1 MVSTEMAKVRD
12 IGETRKRSDDMILV
26 GYFLSRCTDFSD
38 GKVPRPPTSLGVD
51 SWNGAYDLFFDALS
65 DGRSQQQFRHT
76 LRNTRD
82 IFDSLF
88 DNGRKGWS
96 DGQKRGSELSERDR
110 AVHEQWIRNSDEDLF
125 RKVREFLVE
134 QGRHQN
140 PDWTRDELIIALDY
154 HLNHRNFDPR
164 PQSEEIGELAQ
175 RIAKVGVALGLIE
188 RGLLLRT
195 PDAIAMKLRIFSSFD
210 PQYIDN
216 GRKGLTNGNRLE
228 VELWEEFSGR
238 PDEVARV
245 ANGIL
250 ELIGDS
256 DAEILAF
263 DEPEIEAS
271 EGLIMTRVH
280 VSRERNSTLVKKKKA
295 VALRQHGCLACE
307 VCGFDFL
314 QTYGERGREFI
325 ECHHTLPI
333 SSLGEHGK
341 TNLKDLALVCSN
353 CHRMIHAR
361 RPWWSIDDAKAALI
375 GANGSRAQS

>member
-1 MVSTEMAKVRD
+1 MAKVRD

-51 SWNGAYDLFFDALS
+51 SWNGAYDLFFDILS

-96 DGQKRGSELSERDR
+96 DGQKRGAELSERDR
-110 AVHEQWIRNSDEDLF
+110 SVHEYWIRHSDEDLLS
-125 RKVREFLVE
+125 KVREFLGG
-134 QGRHQN
+134 QGQRRKQH
-140 PDWTRDELIIALDY
+140 WTRDELIIALDY

-175 RIAKVGVALGLIE
+175 RIAKVGAALGLTG

-195 PDAIAMKLRIFSSFD
+195 PDSIAMKLRNFSSFD
-210 PQYIDN
+210 PQYTEN

-228 VELWEEFSGR
+228 AELWEEFSGR

-250 ELIGDS
+250 ELIGAS
-256 DAEILAF
+256 DAETLAF
-263 DEPEIEAS
+263 DDLEFEAPE
-271 EGLIMTRVH
+271 GRIMTRVH
-280 VSRERNSTLVKKKKA
+280 LSRERNSTLVKKKKGA
-295 VALRQHGCLACE
+295 ALRKHGCLACE

-333 SSLGEHGK
+333 SLLGEQGK
-341 TNLKDLALVCSN
+341 TSLSDLALVCSN
-353 CHRMIHAR
+353 CHRMIHAQ
-361 RPWWSIDDAKAALI
+361 RPWWSIDDARAALI
-375 GANGSRAQS
+375 RVNRSTSQG

>member
-1 MVSTEMAKVRD
+1 M
-12 IGETRKRSDDMILV
+12 GEARKRSDDMILV

-38 GKVPRPPTSLGVD
+38 GKVPRPPALLVVE
-51 SWNGAYDLFFDALS
+51 SWNGAYDLFFDMLS

-82 IFDSLF
+82 IFDPLF

-96 DGQKRGSELSERDR
+96 DGQKRGSKLSEREH
-110 AVHEQWIRNSDEDLF
+110 AVHEHWRRKSDEDLF

-134 QGRHQN
+134 QGRHRN

-154 HLNHRNFDPR
+154 HLNHRNFNPR
-164 PQSEEIGELAQ
+164 LQYDEIGELAQ
-175 RIAKVGVALGLIE
+175 RIAKVGAALGLIE
-188 RGLLLRT
+188 RRLLLRT
-195 PDAIAMKLRIFSSFD
+195 PDAIAMKLRNFSYFD
-210 PQYIDN
+210 RQYTD
-216 GRKGLTNGNRLE
+216 GDRKGLTNVNRFE

-250 ELIGDS
+250 ELIGAS
-256 DAEILAF
+256 DAEVLAF
-263 DEPEIEAS
+263 DAPEFEAS
-271 EGLIMTRVH
+271 EGRIMTRVH

-314 QTYGERGREFI
+314 QTYGERGRDFI

-375 GANGSRAQS
+375 GANGSRTQG

>member
-1 MVSTEMAKVRD
+1 MKRKTEK
-12 IGETRKRSDDMILV
+12 TKKRSDDLILV

-38 GKVPRPPTSLGVD
+38 GKVPRPPASLGVD

-88 DNGRKGWS
+88 ENSRQGWS

-110 AVHEQWIRNSDEDLF
+110 AVHEHRMRHSDEDLF
-125 RKVREFLVE
+125 RKVSEFLVE
-134 QGRHQN
+134 HGRHRN
-140 PDWTRDELIIALDY
+140 PVWTRDELIVALDF

-175 RIAKVGVALGLIE
+175 RIARVSAALGLID
-188 RGLLLRT
+188 RGLHLRT
-195 PDAIAMKLRIFSSFD
+195 PDAVAMKLRNFSSFD
-210 PQYIDN
+210 PQYTEN

-228 VELWEEFSGR
+228 AELWGEFSGR

-250 ELIGDS
+250 QLIS
-256 DAEILAF
+256 
-263 DEPEIEAS
+263 AS
-271 EGLIMTRVH
+271 EADVFALDDLDFEAPEGRIMTRVH
-280 VSRERNSTLVKKKKA
+280 LSRERNSTLVKKKKA
-295 VALRQHGCLACE
+295 VALRQHGGLTCE
-307 VCGFDFL
+307 VCGFNFF
-314 QTYGERGREFI
+314 QTYGERGWEFI
-325 ECHHTLPI
+325 ECHHTLPV

-361 RPWWSIDDAKAALI
+361 RPWWSIDEAKAALI
-375 GANGSRAQS
+375 GANGSRTQG

>member
-1 MVSTEMAKVRD
+1 MATVRD
-12 IGETRKRSDDMILV
+12 ISETRKRPDNLILV

-76 LRNTRD
+76 LKNTRD

-110 AVHEQWIRNSDEDLF
+110 AVHDHWIGNSDEDLF
-125 RKVREFLVE
+125 RKVREFLAE
-134 QGRHQN
+134 QGRYRN

-175 RIAKVGVALGLIE
+175 RIAKVGAALGLIE

-195 PDAIAMKLRIFSSFD
+195 PDAIAMKLRNFSSFD
-210 PQYIDN
+210 PQYTVN

-238 PDEVARV
+238 PDEVARI

-256 DAEILAF
+256 DAEILVF
-263 DEPEIEAS
+263 DEPEFEAS
-271 EGLIMTRVH
+271 EGRIMTRVH

-361 RPWWSIDDAKAALI
+361 RPWWSIDEAKEALKD
-375 GANGSRAQS
+375 ANGSRTQS

>member
-1 MVSTEMAKVRD
+1 MAQTRD
-12 IGETRKRSDDMILV
+12 SSETRKRSDDMILV

-38 GKVPRPPTSLGVD
+38 GKVPRPPALLGVD
-51 SWNGAYDLFFDALS
+51 SWNGAYDLFFDVLS

-88 DNGRKGWS
+88 ENGRKGWS

-110 AVHEQWIRNSDEDLF
+110 AVHENWIRNSDEDLF
-125 RKVREFLVE
+125 SKVREFLVE
-134 QGRHQN
+134 QGPHRN

-164 PQSEEIGELAQ
+164 PQPEEIGDLAQ
-175 RIAKVGVALGLIE
+175 RIARVGAALGLIE
-188 RGLLLRT
+188 HGLRLRT
-195 PDAIAMKLRIFSSFD
+195 PDAIAMKLRNFSSFD
-210 PQYIDN
+210 PQYTDN
-216 GRKGLTNGNRLE
+216 GRKGLANGNRLE
-228 VELWEEFSGR
+228 VELWEELSGR

-250 ELIGDS
+250 KLIGAS
-256 DAEILAF
+256 DVEILTF
-263 DEPEIEAS
+263 DDLEFEAS
-271 EGLIMTRVH
+271 EGRIMTRVH
-280 VSRERNSTLVKKKKA
+280 ISRERNSALVKKKKA

-333 SSLGEHGK
+333 SSLGEHGN

-361 RPWWSIDDAKAALI
+361 RPWWSIDDTKAALN
-375 GANGSRAQS
+375 GTNGSRTQS

>member
-1 MVSTEMAKVRD
+1 M
-12 IGETRKRSDDMILV
+12 
-26 GYFLSRCTDFSD
+26 
-38 GKVPRPPTSLGVD
+38 
-51 SWNGAYDLFFDALS
+51 
-65 DGRSQQQFRHT
+65 
-76 LRNTRD
+76 
-82 IFDSLF
+82 
-88 DNGRKGWS
+88 
-96 DGQKRGSELSERDR
+96 
-110 AVHEQWIRNSDEDLF
+110 
-125 RKVREFLVE
+125 
-134 QGRHQN
+134 
-140 PDWTRDELIIALDY
+140 
-154 HLNHRNFDPR
+154 
-164 PQSEEIGELAQ
+164 
-175 RIAKVGVALGLIE
+175 
-188 RGLLLRT
+188 
-195 PDAIAMKLRIFSSFD
+195 
-210 PQYIDN
+210 
-216 GRKGLTNGNRLE
+216 
-228 VELWEEFSGR
+228 
-238 PDEVARV
+238 
-245 ANGIL
+245 

-271 EGLIMTRVH
+271 EGRIMTRVH